1 MNYRKLAAAVLAGI
15 CCIQAFPATVRASES
30 YSLGDT
36 DGDGNVN
43 AVDAASILVT
53 SAAIAVNNE
62 IELPEEQYYASDTNR
77 DGVIDASDAAPV
89 LVYSAFAGTGSG
101 DLSFEAFM
109 EDNISADSLAPPQ
122 IIVGR
127 KQAGSIIKWEP
138 DLYAHGY
145 EIYRYDGMSVGS
157 TNYKLIDTVT
167 GEFLSEYLDT
177 TAGSSSHC
185 YKIRSFRTQE
195 DGTTIYSEF
204 SNTDVDYNC
213 NSILNAADL
222 ESHSSYKIYNRQ
234 GEETTSKEYTLT
246 EKDYAILDQFAAEHF
261 PQDATREAQLWTTL
275 YWIHTQVNYA
285 YSTEQWNSIQGQSC
299 VEAVFVNRTGQCAQ
313 YNGAMT
319 AMMTYLGYDACL
331 VRGWR
336 GNASGNYWQHYW
348 PEVVIDGK
356 TYVMEC
362 GNLGKSG
369 DWYYFLEPYSNTRK
383 YICNGKN
390 MS

>member
-1 MNYRKLAAAVLAGI
+1 MNYRKLAAALLAGI
-15 CCIQAFPATVRASES
+15 CCVQALPATVRASES
-30 YSLGDT
+30 YSLGDS
-36 DGDGNVN
+36 DGDGVVN
-43 AVDAASILVT
+43 AVDAAYILVT
-53 SAAIAVNNE
+53 SAAIAVSSE
-62 IELPEEQYYASDTNR
+62 IELSEEQYYASDTNR

-89 LVYSAFAGTGSG
+89 LVYSACVGTGSG
-101 DLSFEAFM
+101 GVDFESFM
-109 EDNISADSLAPPQ
+109 EDNVSADSLATPQ

-138 DLYAHGY
+138 DLFAQGY

-157 TNYKLIDTVT
+157 TKYKLINTVT
-167 GEFLSEYLDT
+167 GEFLCEYLDT
-177 TAGSSSHC
+177 TAGSGSHC
-185 YKIRSFRTQE
+185 YKIRSFRTQ

-204 SNTDVDYNC
+204 SNVDVDYNR

-222 ESHSSYKIYNRQ
+222 ESHDTYKIYNRQ
-234 GEETTSKEYTLT
+234 GEETTSKEYVLS

-261 PQDATREAQLWTTL
+261 APDATREAQLWTTL

-285 YSTEQWNSIQGQSC
+285 RTTEQWDSIQGKSW
-299 VEAVFVNRTGQCAQ
+299 VEAIFVDRTGQCAQ

-348 PEVVIDGK
+348 PEVVIDGQ

-369 DWYYFLEPYSNTRK
+369 DWYYFLEPYSKTRK